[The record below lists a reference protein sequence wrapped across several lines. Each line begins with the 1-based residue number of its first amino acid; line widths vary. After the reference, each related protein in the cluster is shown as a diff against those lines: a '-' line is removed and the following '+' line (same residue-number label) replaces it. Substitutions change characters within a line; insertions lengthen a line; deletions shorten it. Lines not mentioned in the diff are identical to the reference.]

1 LFFLSS
7 SIESLEI
14 IVLISFLV
22 LTIHNR
28 RCAALGKVANSTS
41 IQKTQLHHQEKTLQ
55 TLQVR
60 CAGLK
65 NRSPTAFCV
74 EVREFPRLGC
84 LAVHLDWPGATA
96 TSLSRPSSTLL
107 EIIHLAFRL
116 ISSAAMSAWTTTP
129 SSDLSLPVGWT
140 ANAVNDE
147 TSSDALNLA
156 TQHRDALVSM
166 MQDLVS
172 TVQSLNATVAP
183 LDNRLSVVIE
193 WCERYMA
200 GIVVHAN
207 TQIANIQSAEFHIAN
222 NTEWSDQAQMDIA
235 IIVDGITNHLSPF
248 EGAWIWHRRFS
259 DLFVHLRRMAGE
271 LSPPRPVTDELPP
284 IRRRLFSHGKFDL
297 SGNLIFQISECLSL
311 L

>member
-1 LFFLSS
+1 MCWIEKQVPNCLLCGGAGVPETWVLGCPFGLARGDCHVTFETIVNITRNHPSCVSLDQLCRDVRMGIPPRDNADSLGSS
-7 SIESLEI
+7 SNT
-14 IVLISFLV
+14 V
-22 LTIHNR
+22 
-28 RCAALGKVANSTS
+28 
-41 IQKTQLHHQEKTLQ
+41 
-55 TLQVR
+55 
-60 CAGLK
+60 
-65 NRSPTAFCV
+65 
-74 EVREFPRLGC
+74 
-84 LAVHLDWPGATA
+84 
-96 TSLSRPSSTLL
+96 
-107 EIIHLAFRL
+107 
-116 ISSAAMSAWTTTP
+116 SAQTTTP

-284 IRRRLFSHGKFDL
+284 IRRRRGAVTDFDDTATTDHSDFLPPADFYLPEDAFSDDDEAMDEDWDGLD
-297 SGNLIFQISECLSL
+297 S
-311 L
+311 